1 MSVSAQVTI
10 CIHSLHIVGTVCLHV
25 GDVLSRGFRV
35 CLFLRLCAGGV
46 SYGCFLRK
54 FGHLKVCRNP

>member
-25 GDVLSRGFRV
+25 GDVLSRD
-35 CLFLRLCAGGV
+35 LR
-46 SYGCFLRK
+46 YICFCVYAPEASHMDAFQEIWPSESL
-54 FGHLKVCRNP
+54 P

>member
-10 CIHSLHIVGTVCLHV
+10 CIHSLHIVGTLCLHV

-35 CLFLRLCAGGV
+35 CLFLCLCAGGI
-46 SYGCFLRK
+46 SYGCFSGNLA
-54 FGHLKVCRNP
+54 L